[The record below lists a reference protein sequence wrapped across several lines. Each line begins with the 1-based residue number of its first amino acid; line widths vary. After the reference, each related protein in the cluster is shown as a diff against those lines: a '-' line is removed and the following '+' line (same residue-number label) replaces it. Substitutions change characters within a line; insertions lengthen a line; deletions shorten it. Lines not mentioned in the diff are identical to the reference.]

1 MLEHFCLTIP
11 VCAFCAVDE
20 RMSRNGAVNEKR
32 EDPKI
37 LPPGED
43 GFNPKYGARCTV
55 RQKWLCPFSIC
66 NTVRGDRIPIYGA
79 VRGKAVLRLFDDA
92 F

>member
-1 MLEHFCLTIP
+1 MRP
-11 VCAFCAVDE
+11 
-20 RMSRNGAVNEKR
+20 
-32 EDPKI
+32 
-37 LPPGED
+37 
-43 GFNPKYGARCTV
+43 ARF
-55 RQKWLCPFSIC
+55 PIC

>member
-37 LPPGED
+37 LPRGESRS
-43 GFNPKYGARCTV
+43 NPKYGARCTV
-55 RQKWLCPFSIC
+55 REELPCPFSHLQYGPW
-66 NTVRGDRIPIYGA
+66 RPFPIYGA

>member
-37 LPPGED
+37 LPPGEAVLIRST
-43 GFNPKYGARCTV
+43 GRVVRFGKSCPARF
-55 RQKWLCPFSIC
+55 PIC

-79 VRGKAVLRLFDDA
+79 VRGKAVLRLFDVA